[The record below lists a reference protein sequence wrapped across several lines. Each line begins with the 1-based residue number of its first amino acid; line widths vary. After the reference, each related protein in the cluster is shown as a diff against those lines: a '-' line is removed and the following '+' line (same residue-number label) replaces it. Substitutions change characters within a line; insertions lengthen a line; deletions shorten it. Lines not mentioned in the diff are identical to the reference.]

1 MQITLDT
8 LVAEGHKFSLQ
19 MKIDMASNEILV
31 RDERNVEPEWET
43 FYGGIKG
50 FAQLVSQRILEKELS
65 EAQKATLQAGTGLLA
80 APEEEP
86 A

>member
-8 LVAEGHKFSLQ
+8 LVMEGHKFGLQ
-19 MKIDMASNEILV
+19 MKLDMAASDIFV
-31 RDERNVEPEWET
+31 RDERNVEPKWEN

-65 EAQKATLQAGTGLLA
+65 EAQRASLQSGTGLL
-80 APEEEP
+80 EQGESQ
-86 A
+86 